1 MKLPVPMKRTM
12 PPRAG
17 WALLAALAYQ
27 CLVYSG
33 TRLFTAG
40 RHHWHMA
47 TALDRA
53 VPFLPWTV
61 AVYVGAYFLWAAN
74 YVLAVRRGED
84 RAWRFLAA
92 DMLGK
97 TVCLA
102 VFLLLPTAELRPA
115 VPESAPLGGLLEL
128 IYLLDT
134 PDNLFPSI
142 HCLNSWLCWAG
153 VRSCRDIP
161 AGYRAFSLAAALAV
175 CLSTLT
181 TRQHVLADVIGGL
194 VLGELCWQIAG
205 RTGLGAWYGRLW
217 RGRKAVRDER

>member
-1 MKLPVPMKRTM
+1 MKLTASSDRAF

-27 CLVYSG
+27 CLVFSG

-40 RHHWHMA
+40 WRHWHM
-47 TALDRA
+47 TTDLDLA

-61 AVYVGAYFLWAAN
+61 AVYVGAYFFWAVN
-74 YVLAVRRGED
+74 YVLALRLGEE

-97 TVCLA
+97 SVCLA
-102 VFLLLPTAELRPA
+102 AFLLLPTAQLRPA
-115 VPESAPLGGLLEL
+115 VPEGAPLGGLLEI

-153 VRSCRDIP
+153 LRGCRDVP
-161 AGYRAFSLAAALAV
+161 AGYRAFTLAAALAI

-181 TRQHVLADVIGGL
+181 TKQHVLADMIGGL
-194 VLGELCWQIAG
+194 ILGELCWQIAG

-217 RGRKAVRDER
+217 AGRKAVRHEG